1 MTARPKLDFPAW
13 MAGYQAGYQDGRED
27 PPLTKAIRTAEALQP
42 IAPPADEIPPQMAK
56 FDRWLWDAVIFVTGF
71 GGAVL
76 LMLAVQP

>member
-1 MTARPKLDFPAW
+1 MTARPQFDFPAF
-13 MAGYQAGYQDGRED
+13 MAGYQAGRENR
-27 PPLTKAIRTAEALQP
+27 PLAKAIRTAEALQP

-56 FDRWLWDAVIFVTGF
+56 FDRWLWDTVIFVTGF